1 MLGNDL
7 ALPYVKERYTD
18 ELQRLKD
25 IEDKAIKLTSLLSI
39 LIAALGTGLGI
50 NKDPLINP
58 ESLIDWIIIAL
69 AVYLMIFLFCSWA
82 NAMRAIKIGRFPV
95 VPHNREA
102 LEWIQDADTQDCEV
116 YIVNCYVD
124 VIELLS
130 KEIER
135 KVDALQYCYKDLTFS
150 AWLASALVISF
161 YISEL

>member
-18 ELQRLKD
+18 ELQRFKD
-25 IEDKAIKLTSLLSI
+25 VEDKAIKLTSLLSV
-39 LIAALGTGLGI
+39 LIAALGTGLGL
-50 NKDPLINP
+50 NKEPLISP
-58 ESLIDWIIIAL
+58 EHIIDWLIIAL

-82 NAMRAIKIGRFPV
+82 NAMSAIKIGRFPV

-102 LEWIQDADTQDCEV
+102 LEWIQEADTHDCEV
-116 YIVNCYVD
+116 YIARCYID
-124 VIELLS
+124 VIQLLS

-135 KVDALQYCYKDLTFS
+135 KVDALQYCYKDLTIS
-150 AWLASALVISF
+150 AWLASGLVISF